1 MPQFQGRKMKRNL
14 IVAILLISAFLVAL
28 HQFIYSQTWFSLK
41 DIHHETFV
49 VAFTSLALGILL
61 SKKLE

>member
-1 MPQFQGRKMKRNL
+1 MNRN
-14 IVAILLISAFLVAL
+14 IVVAILLIFAFLVAL
-28 HQFIYSQTWFSLK
+28 HQFIYWQTWFSVK

-49 VAFTSLALGILL
+49 VALTCLALGILL